1 MELVISGRL
10 NKQAAAELGISEITI
25 KVHRGRVMTKMRA
38 ASLPDL
44 VNRAARL
51 KLKPAE

>member
-1 MELVISGRL
+1 
-10 NKQAAAELGISEITI
+10 
-25 KVHRGRVMTKMRA
+25 MTKMRA